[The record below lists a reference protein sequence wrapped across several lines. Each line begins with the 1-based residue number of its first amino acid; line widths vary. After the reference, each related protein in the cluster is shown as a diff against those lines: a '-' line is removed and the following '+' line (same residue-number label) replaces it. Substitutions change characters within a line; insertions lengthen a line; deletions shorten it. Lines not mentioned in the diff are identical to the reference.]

1 MKHAALI
8 LSMLIGVVL
17 PFGDQLTFMV
27 RYLVMGMLF
36 FAYLDIKISRNI
48 ITKSHFL
55 ILLANILIA
64 FVFYFIFLPFN
75 PELAVIA
82 FITGIMPTAAA
93 APAIISYLEG
103 KVAFVTFSVV
113 LTNSVIALI
122 IPFVLPSMVSGDI
135 SLNVLDILAP
145 VLSVVFIPLLLSW
158 MVKRFLPV
166 VQPHL
171 LKIKGLSFIM
181 FNLNIYIATS
191 TATRFIMEGS
201 SAITIL
207 NWIAI
212 MALFICVTS
221 FAIGKWIGKNTN
233 PEESRQALGRK
244 NTMFSIWIALTYL
257 SPLAALGPMFYIL
270 WHNLYNSYQIYRLGQ
285 KKKLKV

>member
-8 LSMLIGVVL
+8 LSMLVGIVL

-48 ITKSHFL
+48 ITKKHFL

-64 FVFYFIFLPFN
+64 FVFYFLFLPFN
-75 PELAVIA
+75 SELAVIA

-103 KVAFVTFSVV
+103 KVEFVTFSVV

-122 IPFVLPSMVSGDI
+122 IPFVLPAMVSGDI

-145 VLSVVFIPLLLSW
+145 VLSVVFIPLFISW
-158 MVKRFLPV
+158 VVKRFLPAV
-166 VQPHL
+166 RPVL
-171 LKIKGLSFIM
+171 LKVKGLSFIM

-191 TATRFIMEGS
+191 TATQFIIEGS
-201 SAITIL
+201 SSISIL

-212 MALFICVTS
+212 MALLICVSS
-221 FAIGKWIGKNTN
+221 FAIGKWIGKNSN

-270 WHNLYNSYQIYRLGQ
+270 WHNLYNSYQIYQLAQ

>member
-1 MKHAALI
+1 
-8 LSMLIGVVL
+8 MLIGVVL